1 MMDVVVD
8 SIVSKR
14 DFGTIF
20 AGRLADGSAVRVKA
34 TNAAMLGTRSVG
46 ELWSVDGDLS
56 DTQWGPQISASRAVR
71 ALPSGK
77 LMVAFLAGCVAG
89 IGPARARRLWQHFED
104 RLPEALGT
112 GDVAALA
119 AVMDPDRPVLGPR
132 LAAALVAAW
141 KSMAGEARLVEWLAA
156 VGVTELPLARRVHA
170 LLGADAPRALQA
182 NPYCLVPLLD
192 WKRVDA
198 LGLRLLRES
207 GEPDPAN
214 HPHRL
219 VGAADAVV
227 MDLVGSGSTATA
239 PGDFREGLAG
249 KLGISSSAP
258 ALNRAV
264 ELAIERQAV
273 INSTSGLLRAPG
285 CALMEDGIITRL
297 RTMATEGPPDR
308 LIRLLANFD
317 GQGAVL
323 TQDQAVAVRR
333 SLYAGF
339 SCLRGGAGTGKTF
352 VTRTICDLWE
362 RAGGKLLLAALAGK
376 AALRL
381 SRSTGRLA
389 RTIFRTL
396 RELDERE
403 AIESQLTGEIEQS
416 ERAELEAKL
425 RDLAQLTRD
434 TLVILDESSMV
445 DLPSLHG
452 LLRRM
457 PQGARLLL
465 VGDERQLP
473 PVAFGLLF
481 HRFVEDPAVTSTL
494 TTVHRQAATTS
505 IPEIAAQI
513 RRREMPRLTA
523 YVGPHAGVMLARA
536 SGRDEIAQKV
546 VSIWNELRD
555 GRDVMIVTP
564 INDGACGVSGL
575 NRRLH
580 DEYLRRKDLQE
591 LKGPLGDLFSPGEPV
606 VHRRNCYKRGLFNGS
621 MGTIRRIDRSELQLV
636 AVFDDEEHAFNSE
649 DLVDLSLGYA
659 LTCHRAQGSEAD
671 YVIVAL
677 PPSRLL
683 DPSWLYTA
691 VTRARQQVIIAGQ
704 PETLQEALQRPYADE
719 RRMVG
724 YSWTSSAN
732 SEA

>member
-1 MMDVVVD
+1 MTDVVVD
-8 SIVSKR
+8 SIVSRR

-20 AGRLADGSAVRVKA
+20 AGRLADGSSVRVKA
-34 TNAAMLGTRSVG
+34 ANAAMLGKPSVG

-56 DTQWGPQISASRAVR
+56 ETKWGPQISARRAVR

-77 LMVAFLAGCVAG
+77 LMVDYLASCVAG

-104 RLPEALGT
+104 RLPEALDI

-132 LAAALVAAW
+132 LAAALLATW
-141 KSMAGEARLVEWLAA
+141 KTMASEARLVEWLAA
-156 VGVTELPLARRVHA
+156 VGVTELSLARRVHA
-170 LLGADAPRALQA
+170 LLGADAPRTLQA

-198 LGLRLLRES
+198 LGLRLLSEA
-207 GEPDPAN
+207 GAPDSAN

-227 MDLVGSGSTATA
+227 KDLVGSGSTAIA
-239 PGDFREGLAG
+239 RDDFRERLAG
-249 KLGISSSAP
+249 KLGLPPSSEALGSAV
-258 ALNRAV
+258 A
-264 ELAIERQAV
+264 LAIERQAV
-273 INSTSGLLRAPG
+273 ITLPSGLLRAPG
-285 CALMEDGIITRL
+285 CALMEDAVVARL
-297 RTMATEGPPDR
+297 RVLANEGPPGP
-308 LIRLLANFD
+308 LGRLLD
-317 GQGAVL
+317 DVGGQSAVL
-323 TQDQAVAVRR
+323 TLDQAEAVQR
-333 SLYAGF
+333 SLSAGF

-362 RAGGKLLLAALAGK
+362 RAGGKLLLVALAGK

-389 RTIFRTL
+389 RTIFRAL

-403 AIESQLTGEIEQS
+403 AIEAQLDGEIDQH
-416 ERAELEAKL
+416 ERAELETKL
-425 RDLAQLTRD
+425 RDLAQLTPD
-434 TLVILDESSMV
+434 TLVIIDESSMV

-452 LLRRM
+452 LVRRM

-473 PVAFGLLF
+473 PVGFGLLF

-494 TTVHRQAATTS
+494 TTVHRQASTTS
-505 IPEIAAQI
+505 IPGVASQI
-513 RRREMPRLTA
+513 RRRQTPELTEYEA
-523 YVGPHAGVMLARA
+523 PHSGVMLARA
-536 SGRDEIAQKV
+536 SGREQIADRV
-546 VSIWNELRD
+546 VSIWND
-555 GRDVMIVTP
+555 FGDRDVMIVTP
-564 INDGACGVSGL
+564 VNDGPCGVAGL

-580 DEYLRRKDLQE
+580 DEYLRAKNLQE
-591 LKGPLGDLFSPGEPV
+591 LRGPLGDLFSPGEPI

-621 MGTIRRIDRSELQLV
+621 VGTVRRIDRTERQIT
-636 AVFDDEEHAFNSE
+636 AVFDGDEHVFPAE

-659 LTCHRAQGSEAD
+659 LTCHRAQGSESD

-677 PPSRLL
+677 PASRLL

-691 VTRARQQVIIAGQ
+691 VTRARQQVIIVGQ
-704 PETLQEALQRPYADE
+704 SDTMWEALQRPYADAH
-719 RRMVG
+719 RVVG
-724 YSWTSSAN
+724 LSWS
-732 SEA
+732 

>member
-1 MMDVVVD
+1 MTDVIVD

-14 DFGTIF
+14 GFGTIF
-20 AGRLADGSAVRVKA
+20 AGRLADGTFVRVKA
-34 TNAAMLGTRSVG
+34 TSSEMLGEPSVG
-46 ELWSVDGDLS
+46 ELWSVEGDLC
-56 DTQWGPQISASRAVR
+56 DTQWGPQIAARRAVR

-77 LMVAFLAGCVAG
+77 LMVDYLASCVAG

-104 RLPEALGT
+104 RLPEALDT
-112 GDVAALA
+112 ADVAALA

-132 LAAALVAAW
+132 LAAALVIAW
-141 KSMAGEARLVEWLAA
+141 KAMASEARLVEWLAA
-156 VGVTELPLARRVHA
+156 LGMTELSLARRVHL

-198 LGLRLLRES
+198 LGLRLLNEA
-207 GEPDPAN
+207 GDPDPAN
-214 HPHRL
+214 HRHRL
-219 VGAADAVV
+219 VGAADSVV
-227 MDLVGSGSTATA
+227 KDLVGTGSTAINREE
-239 PGDFREGLAG
+239 FRERIAG
-249 KLGISSSAP
+249 KLGAPPSSG
-258 ALNRAV
+258 ALDRAV
-264 ELAIERQAV
+264 ELAIAQRAV
-273 INSTSGLLRAPG
+273 IVSASGLLRAPG
-285 CALMEDGIITRL
+285 CALMEEGIIARL
-297 RTMATEGPPDR
+297 RAMATEGPPAR
-308 LIRLLANFD
+308 LIRLLANFEV
-317 GQGAVL
+317 QGAVL
-323 TQDQAVAVRR
+323 TQDQAEAVRR

-352 VTRTICDLWE
+352 VTRSICDVWE
-362 RAGGKLLLAALAGK
+362 RAAGKLLLAAVAGK

-403 AIESQLTGEIEQS
+403 AIEAQLAGELEQS
-416 ERAELEAKL
+416 ERAGLEAKL
-425 RDLAQLTRD
+425 RDLAQLTPD
-434 TLVILDESSMV
+434 TLVIIDESSMV

-473 PVAFGLLF
+473 PVGFGLLF
-481 HRFVEDPAVTSTL
+481 HRFVEDPSVTCTL
-494 TTVHRQAATTS
+494 TTMHRQDSTSAIPKVAAR
-505 IPEIAAQI
+505 I
-513 RRREMPRLTA
+513 RRREMPQLAA
-523 YVGPHAGVMLARA
+523 YTGPQVGVMLARA
-536 SGRDEIAQKV
+536 SGRDEIAKKV
-546 VSIWNELRD
+546 VSIWDKLRD

-564 INDGACGVSGL
+564 VNDGPCGIAGL

-580 DEYLRRKDLQE
+580 DEYLRSKDLQE
-591 LKGPLGDLFSPGEPV
+591 LRGPLGDLFSPGEPV

-621 MGTIRRIDRSELQLV
+621 MGIVRRIDRSERQLV
-636 AVFDDEEHAFNSE
+636 AVFDDEEHVFAAE

-671 YVIVAL
+671 YVIVVL

-691 VTRARQQVIIAGQ
+691 VTRARQQVIIVGQ
-704 PETLQEALQRPYADE
+704 PETVRDALQRPYADE
-719 RRMVG
+719 RRCVG
-724 YSWTSSAN
+724 LHWSLN
-732 SEA
+732 S

>member
-1 MMDVVVD
+1 MTDVIVD

-20 AGRLADGSAVRVKA
+20 AGRLADGSSVRVKA
-34 TNAAMLGTRSVG
+34 TNADVLGEPSVG
-46 ELWSVDGDLS
+46 ELWSVDGDLR
-56 DTQWGPQISASRAVR
+56 DTQWGPQISARRAVR

-77 LMVAFLAGCVAG
+77 LMVDYLAGCVAG

-104 RLPEALGT
+104 RLPVALDT

-141 KSMAGEARLVEWLAA
+141 KAMASEARLVEWLAA

-182 NPYCLVPLLD
+182 NSYCLVPLLD

-198 LGLRLLRES
+198 LGLRLLNES
-207 GEPDPAN
+207 GEADPVN

-219 VGAADAVV
+219 VGAADAVIK
-227 MDLVGSGSTATA
+227 DLVGTGSTAI
-239 PGDFREGLAG
+239 PHDEFRERLVA
-249 KLGISSSAP
+249 KLGAP
-258 ALNRAV
+258 PSGALDAV
-264 ELAIERQAV
+264 ELAIARQAV
-273 INSTSGLLRAPG
+273 IVAPSGLLRAPG
-285 CALMEDGIITRL
+285 CALMEDGVITRL
-297 RTMATEGPPDR
+297 RAMASEGPPDR

-317 GQGAVL
+317 VQGAVL
-323 TQDQAVAVRR
+323 TQDQVEAVRR

-352 VTRTICDLWE
+352 VTRTICDMWE
-362 RAGGKLLLAALAGK
+362 RAGGQLLLAALAGK

-403 AIESQLTGEIEQS
+403 AIENQLTGEIDQN

-425 RDLAQLTRD
+425 RDLAQLTPD
-434 TLVILDESSMV
+434 TLVIIDESSMV

-473 PVAFGLLF
+473 PVGFGLLF
-481 HRFVEDPAVTSTL
+481 HRFVDDPAITSTL

-505 IPEIAAQI
+505 IPEVAAQI
-513 RRREMPRLTA
+513 RRRETPRLTA

-536 SGRDEIAQKV
+536 SGRDEIAEKV
-546 VSIWNELRD
+546 VSIWDELRD

-564 INDGACGVSGL
+564 VNDGPCGVAGI

-580 DEYLRRKDLQE
+580 DKYLRTKELQE
-591 LKGPLGDLFSPGEPV
+591 LRGPLGDLFSPGEPV

-621 MGTIRRIDRSELQLV
+621 MGTVRRIDRTERQLV
-636 AVFDDEEHAFNSE
+636 AVFDDEEHVFAAE

-691 VTRARQQVIIAGQ
+691 VTRARQQVVIIGQ
-704 PETLQEALQRPYADE
+704 PETVREALQRPYADE
-719 RRMVG
+719 HRIVG
-724 YSWTSSAN
+724 LSWS
-732 SEA
+732 

>member
-1 MMDVVVD
+1 MTDIVID
-8 SIVSKR
+8 SIVSRR

-20 AGRLADGSAVRVKA
+20 AGRLADGSSVRVKA
-34 TNAAMLGTRSVG
+34 ANAAMLGMPSVG
-46 ELWSVDGDLS
+46 ELWSVEGDLS

-77 LMVAFLAGCVAG
+77 LMVDYLASCVAG

-104 RLPEALGT
+104 RLPEALDT

-119 AVMDPDRPVLGPR
+119 AVMDPGRPILGPR
-132 LAAALVAAW
+132 LAAALVSAW
-141 KSMAGEARLVEWLAA
+141 KAMAGEARLVEWLAA
-156 VGVTELPLARRVHA
+156 VGVTELALARRVHT
-170 LLGADAPRALQA
+170 LLGAAAPRALQA
-182 NPYCLVPLLD
+182 NPYCLVPLLN
-192 WKRVDA
+192 WKRVDG
-198 LGLRLLRES
+198 LGLRLLNET
-207 GEPDPAN
+207 GEADPVN

-227 MDLVGSGSTATA
+227 KDLVGSGSTAIA
-239 PGDFREGLAG
+239 RDDFRERLAG
-249 KLGISSSAP
+249 KLGGSLSSR
-258 ALNRAV
+258 ALDRAL
-264 ELAIERQAV
+264 ELAIERKAV
-273 INSTSGLLRAPG
+273 IASPSGLLRAPG
-285 CALMEDGIITRL
+285 CALMEDAVVGRL
-297 RTMATEGPPDR
+297 RTMATQGPPNR
-308 LIRLLANFD
+308 LNRLLGNFGD
-317 GQGAVL
+317 QGAVL
-323 TQDQAVAVRR
+323 SQDQAEAVRR

-362 RAGGKLLLAALAGK
+362 RAGGQLLLAALAGK

-403 AIESQLTGEIEQS
+403 AVESQLASELDQT
-416 ERAELEAKL
+416 ERAELETKL
-425 RDLAQLTRD
+425 RELAQLTPD
-434 TLVILDESSMV
+434 TLVILDEASMV
-445 DLPSLHG
+445 DLPSLYG

-473 PVAFGLLF
+473 PVGFGLLF

-494 TTVHRQAATTS
+494 TTVHRQAVTTS
-505 IPEIAAQI
+505 IPGIAAQI
-513 RRREMPRLTA
+513 RRREMPRLSA
-523 YVGPHAGVMLARA
+523 YVGPHAGVMLACA
-536 SGRDEIAQKV
+536 SGRDEIAEKV
-546 VSIWNELRD
+546 VSIWDELRD

-564 INDGACGVSGL
+564 INDGPCGVAGL

-591 LKGPLGDLFSPGEPV
+591 LRGPLGDLFSPGEPI

-621 MGTIRRIDRSELQLV
+621 MGTVQRIDRTEQQIT
-636 AVFDDEEHAFNSE
+636 AIFDGDEHVFPAE

-671 YVIVAL
+671 HVIVAL

-691 VTRARQQVIIAGQ
+691 VTRARQQVVIVGQ
-704 PETLQEALQRPYADE
+704 PETMQEALQRPYADD
-719 RRMVG
+719 RRAVG
-724 YSWTSSAN
+724 LVWEKRPRS
-732 SEA
+732 

>member
-1 MMDVVVD
+1 MTDIVVD
-8 SIVSKR
+8 SIVSRR

-20 AGRLADGSAVRVKA
+20 AGHLDDGSAVRVKA
-34 TNAAMLGTRSVG
+34 TNAAMLGAPSVG
-46 ELWSVDGDLS
+46 ELWSVEGDLF

-77 LMVAFLAGCVAG
+77 LMVDYLAGCVAG

-104 RLPEALGT
+104 RLPEALDT
-112 GDVAALA
+112 GDVVALA

-141 KSMAGEARLVEWLAA
+141 KSMVGEARLVEWLAA
-156 VGVTELPLARRVHA
+156 VGVSELSLARRVHV

-192 WKRVDA
+192 WKRVDG
-198 LGLRLLRES
+198 LGLRLLKES
-207 GEPDPAN
+207 GEADPVN

-227 MDLVGSGSTATA
+227 KDLVGSGSTAIA
-239 PGDFREGLAG
+239 RDDFRERLAG
-249 KLGISSSAP
+249 KLGMSSSSP
-258 ALNRAV
+258 VLDRAV
-264 ELAIERQAV
+264 ELAIARQAV
-273 INSTSGLLRAPG
+273 IASPSGLLRAPG
-285 CALMEDGIITRL
+285 CALMEDGIIARL
-297 RTMATEGPPDR
+297 RAMATEGPPDR
-308 LIRLLANFD
+308 QIRLLANFD
-317 GQGAVL
+317 VQGAVL
-323 TQDQAVAVRR
+323 TQDQAEAVRS
-333 SLYAGF
+333 SLCAGF

-403 AIESQLTGEIEQS
+403 AVENQLAGEIDQT

-425 RDLAQLTRD
+425 RDLARLTPD

-445 DLPSLHG
+445 DLPSLYG

-457 PQGARLLL
+457 PRGARLLL

-473 PVAFGLLF
+473 PVGFGLLF

-513 RRREMPRLTA
+513 RRREMPRLSA
-523 YVGPHAGVMLARA
+523 YAGPHAGVVLARA
-536 SGRDEIAQKV
+536 SGRDEIADRV
-546 VSIWNELRD
+546 VSIWDELRD

-564 INDGACGVSGL
+564 VNDGPCGVSGL

-591 LKGPLGDLFSPGEPV
+591 LRGPLGDLFSPGEPI

-621 MGTIRRIDRSELQLV
+621 MGIVRRIDRAERQLL
-636 AVFDDEEHAFNSE
+636 AVFDDEEHVFASE

-671 YVIVAL
+671 YVIVGL
-677 PPSRLL
+677 PTSRLL

-691 VTRARQQVIIAGQ
+691 VTRARQQVIIVGQ
-704 PETLQEALQRPYADE
+704 PETMQEALQRPYADE
-719 RRMVG
+719 RRCVG
-724 YSWTSSAN
+724 LRWSLTS
-732 SEA
+732 

>member
-20 AGRLADGSAVRVKA
+20 AGRLADGSSVRVKA
-34 TNAAMLGTRSVG
+34 ANAAMLGEPSVG

-56 DTQWGPQISASRAVR
+56 DTRWGPQVVARRAVR

-77 LMVAFLAGCVAG
+77 LMIDYLAASVAG
-89 IGPARARRLWQHFED
+89 IGPARARRLWKHFED
-104 RLPEALGT
+104 RLPEALDT

-119 AVMDPDRPVLGPR
+119 AVMEPDRPVLGPR
-132 LAAALVAAW
+132 LAAALVASW
-141 KSMAGEARLVEWLAA
+141 KAMASEARLVEWLAA
-156 VGVTELPLARRVHA
+156 TGITDLRLTRRVHV
-170 LLGADAPRALQA
+170 LLGADAPRALQS
-182 NPYCLVPLLD
+182 NPYCLVPLAD
-192 WKRVDA
+192 WKRVDE
-198 LGLRLLRES
+198 LGLRLLKETGHRDPETH
-207 GEPDPAN
+207 PD
-214 HPHRL
+214 RL
-219 VGAADAVV
+219 VGAADAAVK
-227 MDLVGSGSTATA
+227 DLVRSGSTAMSA
-239 PGDFREGLAG
+239 DDLRERLAG
-249 KLGISSSAP
+249 KLAVPSGAP
-258 ALNRAV
+258 LIETAV
-264 ELAIERQAV
+264 DLAAARQAV
-273 INSTSGLLRAPG
+273 APSDAGLLLRAPG
-285 CALMEDGIITRL
+285 CALMEDTVVARL
-297 RTMATEGPPDR
+297 RGMAAEGPPEGLRD
-308 LIRLLANFD
+308 LLAGFR
-317 GQGAVL
+317 GETAGL
-323 TQDQAVAVRR
+323 TRDQADAVRR
-333 SLYAGF
+333 ALAAAF

-352 VTRTICDLWE
+352 VTRAVCDLWE
-362 RAGGKLLLAALAGK
+362 YAGGKLLLAALAGK

-396 RELDERE
+396 RELDERD
-403 AIESQLTGEIEQS
+403 EIE
-416 ERAELEAKL
+416 RKLAESDDDSDREQLESKL
-425 RDLAQLTRD
+425 RNLARLTPD
-434 TLVILDESSMV
+434 TLVVVDEASMV
-445 DLPSLHG
+445 DLPSLYG
-452 LLRRM
+452 LLRRL

-473 PVAFGLLF
+473 PVGFGLLF
-481 HRFVEDPAVTSTL
+481 HRFVQDPAVTSTL

-505 IPEIAAQI
+505 IPEVAAQV

-523 YVGPHAGVMLARA
+523 YAGPHAGVMLVRA
-536 SGRDEIAQKV
+536 SGREEIAEKV

-564 INDGACGVSGL
+564 VNDGPCGVSGL

-580 DEYLRRKDLQE
+580 EEYLRTKDLQE

-621 MGTIRRIDRSELQLV
+621 MGTVRRIDRTERQLA
-636 AVFDDEEHAFNSE
+636 AVFDGDEHVFVSE

-671 YVIVAL
+671 YVIIAL

-691 VTRARQQVIIAGQ
+691 VTRARQQVIVVGQ
-704 PETLQEALQRPYADE
+704 PETIREALQRPYADE
-719 RRMVG
+719 RRLVG
-724 YSWTSSAN
+724 LRWP
-732 SEA
+732 

>member
-1 MMDVVVD
+1 MTDVIVD

-20 AGRLADGSAVRVKA
+20 AGRLADGSSVRVKA
-34 TNAAMLGTRSVG
+34 TNADMLGEPSVG

-56 DTQWGPQISASRAVR
+56 DTQWGPQISARRAVR

-77 LMVAFLAGCVAG
+77 LMVDYLAGCVAG
-89 IGPARARRLWQHFED
+89 IGPTRARRLWQHFED
-104 RLPEALGT
+104 RLPEALDT

-132 LAAALVAAW
+132 LAAALVVAW
-141 KSMAGEARLVEWLAA
+141 KTMAGEARLVEWLAA
-156 VGVTELPLARRVHA
+156 VGVTELALARRVHT

-198 LGLRLLRES
+198 LGLRLLNES
-207 GEPDPAN
+207 GEADPVS

-219 VGAADAVV
+219 VGAADAVIK
-227 MDLVGSGSTATA
+227 DLIGAGSTAIA
-239 PGDFREGLAG
+239 RDEFRERLAAMLG
-249 KLGISSSAP
+249 KPPPSG
-258 ALNRAV
+258 ALDRAV
-264 ELAIERQAV
+264 ELAIARQAV
-273 INSTSGLLRAPG
+273 IVAPSVLLRAPG

-297 RTMATEGPPDR
+297 RAMANEVPPDR
-308 LIRLLANFD
+308 LNRLLD
-317 GQGAVL
+317 DLGGQGAVL
-323 TQDQAVAVRR
+323 TQDQAEAVRR

-403 AIESQLTGEIEQS
+403 AIESQLTGDFEQS

-425 RDLAQLTRD
+425 RDLAQLTPD
-434 TLVILDESSMV
+434 TLVILDEASMV

-473 PVAFGLLF
+473 PVGFGLLF

-505 IPEIAAQI
+505 IPEVAAQI

-523 YVGPHAGVMLARA
+523 YVGPHAGVMLSRA
-536 SGRDEIAQKV
+536 SGRDEIAEKA
-546 VSIWNELRD
+546 VSIWNELRE

-564 INDGACGVSGL
+564 VNDGPCGVSGL
-575 NRRLH
+575 NRCLH

-591 LKGPLGDLFSPGEPV
+591 LRGPLGDLFSPGEPV

-621 MGTIRRIDRSELQLV
+621 MGVVRRIDRSERQLV
-636 AVFDDEEHAFNSE
+636 AVFDDEEHVFAAE

-671 YVIVAL
+671 NVIVAL

-691 VTRARQQVIIAGQ
+691 ITRARQQVIIIGNS
-704 PETLQEALQRPYADE
+704 ETVKEALQRPYADE
-719 RRMVG
+719 CRMVG
-724 YSWTSSAN
+724 LSWT
-732 SEA
+732 

>member
-8 SIVSKR
+8 SIVSQR

-20 AGRLADGSAVRVKA
+20 AGRLADGSSVRVKA
-34 TNAAMLGTRSVG
+34 TNANMLGAPSVG

-77 LMVAFLAGCVAG
+77 LIVDFLAGCVAG

-104 RLPEALGT
+104 RLPEALDT

-132 LAAALVAAW
+132 LAAALVTAW
-141 KSMAGEARLVEWLAA
+141 KTMAGEARLVEWLAA

-170 LLGADAPRALQA
+170 LLGTDAPQALQA
-182 NPYCLVPLLD
+182 NPYCLVSLLD

-198 LGLRLLRES
+198 LGLRLLNES
-207 GEPDPAN
+207 GEVEPAN

-227 MDLVGSGSTATA
+227 KDLVGSGSTAIA
-239 PGDFREGLAG
+239 RNDFRGRLGG
-249 KLGISSSAP
+249 KLGISSSSP
-258 ALNRAV
+258 ALNRAI

-285 CALMEDGIITRL
+285 CALMEDRIITRL
-297 RTMATEGPPDR
+297 RIMATEGPPDR
-308 LIRLLANFD
+308 LIRLLADFD

-323 TQDQAVAVRR
+323 TQDQAESVRK

-403 AIESQLTGEIEQS
+403 VIESQLDGELDQNG
-416 ERAELEAKL
+416 RTELETKL
-425 RDLAQLTRD
+425 RELAQLTPD
-434 TLVILDESSMV
+434 TLVILDEASMV

-473 PVAFGLLF
+473 PVGFGLLF

-494 TTVHRQAATTS
+494 TTVHRQAEHTS
-505 IPEIAAQI
+505 IPGVAAQI
-513 RRREMPRLTA
+513 RRREMPNLPA
-523 YVGPHAGVMLARA
+523 YVSPHKGVMLERVA
-536 SGRDEIAQKV
+536 GRERIADRV
-546 VSIWNELRD
+546 VSISNEFGD

-564 INDGACGVSGL
+564 VNDGPCGVAGL
-575 NRRLH
+575 NQRLH

-591 LKGPLGDLFSPGEPV
+591 LRGPLGDMFSPGEPV

-621 MGTIRRIDRSELQLV
+621 MGAVRRIDRTERQLV
-636 AVFDDEEHAFNSE
+636 AIFDDEEHVFPAE

-691 VTRARQQVIIAGQ
+691 VTRARQQVIIVGQ
-704 PETLQEALQRPYADE
+704 TETIGEALQRPYADE
-719 RRMVG
+719 KRLVG
-724 YSWTSSAN
+724 LHW
-732 SEA
+732 

>member
-1 MMDVVVD
+1 MTDVIVD

-20 AGRLADGSAVRVKA
+20 AGRLTDGSTVRVRVI
-34 TNAAMLGTRSVG
+34 NANMLGEPSVG

-56 DTQWGPQISASRAVR
+56 ETQWGPQISARRAVR

-77 LMVAFLAGCVAG
+77 LMIDYLAGCIAG

-104 RLPEALGT
+104 RLPEALDT

-119 AVMDPDRPVLGPR
+119 AVMDPERPVLGPR
-132 LAAALVAAW
+132 LAAALAAAW
-141 KSMAGEARLVEWLAA
+141 KAMASEARLVEWLAA
-156 VGVTELPLARRVHA
+156 VGVTELPLARRVYL

-198 LGLRLLRES
+198 LGLRLLNES
-207 GEPDPAN
+207 GEADPVSY
-214 HPHRL
+214 PHRL

-227 MDLVGSGSTATA
+227 KDLVGSGSTAMA
-239 PGDFREGLAG
+239 RDDFRERLAR
-249 KLGISSSAP
+249 KLGMPPSSG
-258 ALNRAV
+258 ALDRAG
-264 ELAIERQAV
+264 ELAIARQAV
-273 INSTSGLLRAPG
+273 IVAPSGLLRAPG
-285 CALMEDGIITRL
+285 CALMEDGIISRL

-308 LIRLLANFD
+308 LIRLQANFD

-323 TQDQAVAVRR
+323 AQDQTEAVRR

-352 VTRTICDLWE
+352 VTRTICDRWE

-389 RTIFRTL
+389 RTMFRTL
-396 RELDERE
+396 RELDER
-403 AIESQLTGEIEQS
+403 ATIENQLTGEIDQT
-416 ERAELEAKL
+416 ERAELEDKL
-425 RDLAQLTRD
+425 HHLARLTPD
-434 TLVILDESSMV
+434 TLVIIDESSMV

-457 PQGARLLL
+457 PPGARLLL

-473 PVAFGLLF
+473 PVGFGLLF
-481 HRFVEDPAVTSTL
+481 HRFVDDPAITSTL

-505 IPEIAAQI
+505 IPEVAAQI

-536 SGRDEIAQKV
+536 PGRDEIAAKV
-546 VSIWNELRD
+546 VSIWDELHD

-564 INDGACGVSGL
+564 VNDGPCGVSGL

-591 LKGPLGDLFSPGEPV
+591 FRGPLGDLFSPGEPV

-621 MGTIRRIDRSELQLV
+621 MGTVQRIDRTEHQIT
-636 AVFDDEEHAFNSE
+636 AIFDGDEHVFPAE

-691 VTRARQQVIIAGQ
+691 VTRARQQVIIVGQ
-704 PETLQEALQRPYADE
+704 PDTIREALQRPYADE
-719 RRMVG
+719 HRSVG
-724 YSWTSSAN
+724 LNWS
-732 SEA
+732 

>member
-1 MMDVVVD
+1 MTDVIVD

-14 DFGTIF
+14 DFGVIF
-20 AGRLADGSAVRVKA
+20 AGRLADGSPVRVKA
-34 TNAAMLGTRSVG
+34 TNANMLGEPSVG

-56 DTQWGPQISASRAVR
+56 DSQWGPQISARRAVR

-77 LMVAFLAGCVAG
+77 LMVDYLAGCVAG

-104 RLPEALGT
+104 RLPEALDT
-112 GDVAALA
+112 GDAATLA
-119 AVMDPDRPVLGPR
+119 AVMDPDRPLLGPR
-132 LAAALVAAW
+132 LAAALVCAW
-141 KSMAGEARLVEWLAA
+141 KAMANEARLVEWLAA
-156 VGVTELPLARRVHA
+156 VGVTELSLARRVHM

-198 LGLRLLRES
+198 LGLRLLNEA
-207 GEPDPAN
+207 GDPDPAN
-214 HPHRL
+214 HRHRM

-227 MDLVGSGSTATA
+227 KDLVGSGSTAIA
-239 PGDFREGLAG
+239 REKFRERLAG
-249 KLGISSSAP
+249 KLGVPPSSGV
-258 ALNRAV
+258 LDRAV
-264 ELAIERQAV
+264 ELAIAQRAV
-273 INSTSGLLRAPG
+273 IVSTSSLLRAPG
-285 CALMEDGIITRL
+285 CVLMEDGIIARL

-308 LIRLLANFD
+308 LNRLLD
-317 GQGAVL
+317 DLGGQRDVL

-362 RAGGKLLLAALAGK
+362 RAGGQLLLAAVAGK

-403 AIESQLTGEIEQS
+403 AIETPLTGEIDQN
-416 ERAELEAKL
+416 ERAEREAKL
-425 RDLAQLTRD
+425 RDLAQLTPD
-434 TLVILDESSMV
+434 TLVILDEASMV

-473 PVAFGLLF
+473 PVGFGLLF

-494 TTVHRQAATTS
+494 TTVHRQAATNS
-505 IPEIAAQI
+505 IPEVASRI
-513 RRREMPRLTA
+513 RRREMPDLTS
-523 YVGPHAGVMLARA
+523 YVAPHKGVMLECVA
-536 SGRDEIAQKV
+536 GREQIADRV
-546 VSIWNELRD
+546 VSIWNDFGRD
-555 GRDVMIVTP
+555 RDVMIVTP
-564 INDGACGVSGL
+564 VNDGPCGVAGL

-591 LKGPLGDLFSPGEPV
+591 LRGPLGDLFSPGEPV

-621 MGTIRRIDRSELQLV
+621 IGTIRRIDRAERQLT
-636 AVFDDEEHAFNSE
+636 AVFDGEEYVFSSE

-691 VTRARQQVIIAGQ
+691 VTRARQQVVIVGQ
-704 PETLQEALQRPYADE
+704 PETMKEALQRPYADE
-719 RRMVG
+719 RRLVG
-724 YSWTSSAN
+724 LQW
-732 SEA
+732 